1 MMTKVI
7 RDGLVAVIYSPGY
20 GAGWSTWAEDAER
33 DLLLFEPDIVQ
44 LVLDRDAGNITL
56 DEFLAQVDMIWQL
69 KQYESYCSPDKL
81 CVEWLPEG
89 TQFKIEEYDGSES
102 ILLATDIKWHEA

>member
-1 MMTKVI
+1 MTKLI
-7 RDGLVAVIYSPGY
+7 RDNLVAVLYSPGY
-20 GAGWSTWAEDAER
+20 GAGWSTWAEESER
-33 DLLLFEPDIVQ
+33 DLLLFEPDVVH
-44 LVLDRDAGNITL
+44 LVLDRDAGDITL

-81 CVEWLPEG
+81 CVMWLPEG

-102 ILLATDIKWHEA
+102 VILATDIKWHEA